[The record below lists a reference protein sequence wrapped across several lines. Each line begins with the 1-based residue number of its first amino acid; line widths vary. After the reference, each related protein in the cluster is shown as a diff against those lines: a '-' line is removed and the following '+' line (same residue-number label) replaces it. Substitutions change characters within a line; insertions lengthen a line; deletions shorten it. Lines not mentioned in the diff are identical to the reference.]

1 MRVLAGLT
9 WHVAGFN
16 LCRVSPLWSSFGFVR
31 LTALKSKEV
40 DETGVCL
47 CINCPGVPL
56 HVLAGLAWRV
66 AGLCMFWQAC
76 GRFVDVDV
84 AGLALFCLPLQIR
97 LGAVGSDVTPGQLN
111 LPAKDRFAWHVGVW
125 HFFAFPFRLGG
136 GSGQ

>member
-84 AGLALFCLPLQIR
+84 AGLALVCLPLQIR
-97 LGAVGSDVTPGQLN
+97 WGQWAVMSPLGS
-111 LPAKDRFAWHVGVW
+111 
-125 HFFAFPFRLGG
+125 
-136 GSGQ
+136 